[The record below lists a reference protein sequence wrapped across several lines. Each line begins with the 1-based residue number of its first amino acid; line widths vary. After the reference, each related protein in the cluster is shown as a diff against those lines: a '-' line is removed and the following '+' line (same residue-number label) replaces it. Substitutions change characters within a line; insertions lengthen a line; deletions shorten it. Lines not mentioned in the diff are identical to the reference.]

1 MLMRITDRTT
11 ARTFDAMGTLLLADR
26 DPRSRHPL
34 ASQWFDRELDYVFT
48 LNESAFSDFLD
59 QAQTQRVLR
68 RTLEVLDQ
76 NLSWAKM
83 DSMADK
89 VDIALSQEQER
100 VKTATSFLHA
110 IVDNFERRG
119 HPIMV
124 MKTLDHWPDTG
135 SDLDLLVS
143 APEQTVCGIFESDL
157 GAQRQPQSWGDR
169 LASKFNFRIPGL
181 SELAEVH
188 VGCLGQTGEHKNLAN
203 RLLARRVYE
212 NFGPHSFPVPMPED
226 RIVIATLQ
234 RMYRHFYIR
243 LTDIVNIFGLLAH
256 NRVDFDQLKAIAELG
271 AIWPGV
277 ATLLVIVRQQGL
289 RYGGPSVE
297 LPETVRS
304 AAQFGAKQTYI
315 GRKFLRVPIMPQA
328 AKLFLR
334 QLAGN
339 RRMHDYRAMMR
350 LSLLPVLATAAFVS
364 FRLTGDDKGVW

>member
-1 MLMRITDRTT
+1 MRITDRAT

-26 DPRSRHPL
+26 DPHSRNPL
-34 ASQWFDRELDYVFT
+34 ARQWFDRELHYVFA

-68 RTLEVLDQ
+68 RTLEVL
-76 NLSWAKM
+76 NEHLSRART
-83 DSMADK
+83 DSIVDK
-89 VDIALSQEQER
+89 VDSALFQEQER
-100 VKTATSFLHA
+100 AKTAIAFLQSV
-110 IVDNFERRG
+110 VDSFERQG

-143 APEQTVCGIFESDL
+143 APEEAVCRIFEKDL
-157 GAQRQPQSWGDR
+157 AAQRQPQSWGDR

-181 SELAEVH
+181 PELVEVH
-188 VGCLGQTGEHKNLAN
+188 VGCLGQTGEQKNLAS

-212 NFGPHSFPVPMPED
+212 DFGPYSFPVPMPED

-243 LTDIVNIFGLLAH
+243 LTDIVNIFRLLAR
-256 NRVDFDQLKAIAELG
+256 NRVDFDQLKSIADLG
-271 AIWPGV
+271 ALWPGV

-289 RYGGPSVE
+289 RCGGPLVE
-297 LPETVRS
+297 LPEAVRC
-304 AAQFGAKQTYI
+304 AAQFGARQTYL